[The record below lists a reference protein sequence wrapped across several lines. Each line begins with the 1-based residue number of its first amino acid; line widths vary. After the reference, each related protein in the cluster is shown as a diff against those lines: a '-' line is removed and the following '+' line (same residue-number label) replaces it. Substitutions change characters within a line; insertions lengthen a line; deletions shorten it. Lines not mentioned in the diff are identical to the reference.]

1 MATIFKGYRPRI
13 ARQMAA
19 GDAEIMRWL
28 GAATFAKASSGHW
41 MAWRDNSP
49 DWVAVLPPGGQPC
62 QWIETWGENDTIEDA
77 IEFVESGRFDT
88 EGPAVLNLFIENLVT
103 GKWE

>member
-28 GAATFAKASSGHW
+28 GAATFAKASTGHW
-41 MAWRDNSP
+41 MAWRP
-49 DWVAVLPPGGQPC
+49 DRVAVLPPCELPC
-62 QWIETWGENDTIEDA
+62 QWIESWGENDTIEDV
-77 IEFVESGRFDT
+77 IEFVESGLFDT
-88 EGPAVLNLFIENLVT
+88 EGPAVLNLFIENPVT